1 MARITAAGIEPDGID
16 GYTTKLQTAFRDAL
30 GETLSLSTE
39 TPQGQIIGKLAIRLA
54 EVEELAV
61 YVGSGLSL
69 DSISG
74 RHIDDWGSLLD
85 LPRIAGERSTVVA
98 HVTGTPGTIIRAGA
112 RARTEDGAVF
122 ENDRQMTITAGENT
136 LLMRSVELGPIVAAA
151 GTLTEIVDAV
161 AGWLTITNRVDA
173 TLGRDAETELQ
184 YRRRYSTEVRTHARD
199 GLEAV
204 RSRILGEDGVVGALV
219 RDNSQSRAQ
228 TIQGVEIAARSLFCA
243 VNGGADADIAR
254 AIAQTKPLGIAT
266 SGIVAAAFPHVYG
279 FNIPIRFSRVDLIPV
294 RLRLTTIT
302 ENSFPADGLATM
314 RRNILHWFAGTW
326 PLPQQGI
333 FQQDG
338 IGIGQSIDL
347 QRIRTPI
354 NAVPGHAIQ
363 TLVVERVPGLLE
375 SVSVTASGSGYTTAP
390 AVIVSGSS
398 GATATAVLDGDGV
411 GRVEI
416 TNRGNG
422 SLTRP
427 PSISFRPTGA
437 TATATISSTPL
448 ATPRLDQQYTLASD
462 NITLQIVSA

>member
-1 MARITAAGIEPDGID
+1 MARITAAGIEPDGIA
-16 GYTTKLQTAFRDAL
+16 GYTTKLQTAFRNAL
-30 GETLSLSTE
+30 GDTLSLSTE

-54 EVEELAV
+54 EVEELAI
-61 YVGSGLSL
+61 YVGSGLAL

-74 RHIDDWGSLLD
+74 RHIDDWASLLD

-98 HVTGTPGTIIRAGA
+98 HVTGNPGTIIRAGA

-122 ENDRQMTITAGENT
+122 ENDRQTTITAGETT
-136 LLMRSVELGPIVAAA
+136 LLMRSIELGPIVAAA
-151 GTLTEIVDAV
+151 GTLTEVVDAV

-184 YRRRYSTEVRTHARD
+184 YRRRYSSEVRSHARD

-204 RSRILGEDGVVGALV
+204 RARILGADGVTGALV
-219 RDNSQSRAQ
+219 RDNAMDTAQ

-243 VNGGADADIAR
+243 VNGGADVDIAR

-266 SGIVAAAFPHVYG
+266 SGIISASFPHVYG
-279 FNIPIRFSRVDLIPV
+279 FRIPIRFSRVDPIPI
-294 RLRLTTIT
+294 RLRLTTTT

-314 RRNILHWFAGTW
+314 RRNLLHWFTGTW

-363 TLVVERVPGLLE
+363 TLVVERVPGLLA
-375 SVSVTASGSGYTTAP
+375 SVAVTSGGSGYTTAP
-390 AVIVSGSS
+390 EVIISGNS
-398 GATATAVLDGDGV
+398 GAAATAVLDGDSV
-411 GRVEI
+411 QRVEI
-416 TNRGNG
+416 TNRGDG
-422 SLTRP
+422 SLTSRP
-427 PSISFRPTGA
+427 TVTFRPTGA
-437 TATATISSTPL
+437 TATASISSTPL
-448 ATPRLDQQYTLASD
+448 GSPRLDQQYTLDSND
-462 NITLQIVSA
+462 ITLQIVA